1 MSRNPISL
9 QRPATKSK
17 RPATEAPEVVSDQ
30 DRDGTSGALAPPTA
44 NKSAASEG
52 DAARRIAD
60 LERKRKDPEWI
71 AARDASERTGKIV
84 ARVESVMMKATD
96 YSNVK

>member
-1 MSRNPISL
+1 MP
-9 QRPATKSK
+9 KSK

-44 NKSAASEG
+44 NRSAASEG

-60 LERKRKDPEWI
+60 LEQRLRDKETALRVANGKLTMALEI
-71 AARDASERTGKIV
+71 AKLSAWDRNLADRRDDGLHLLQAQPRP
-84 ARVESVMMKATD
+84 
-96 YSNVK
+96 